1 MPRRS
6 IVIVGAGHAGVQAAA
21 SLREEG
27 SDDTIVLLSGE
38 AEPPYQRPPL
48 SKAFLK
54 GEMDLAGLPLR
65 GESFYRDHDVDL
77 RLGVEAL
84 RIDLS
89 GKRVELSSGGAA
101 PFDHLILATG
111 ARPRRLE
118 IPGLDLGGVLGLRAI
133 VDAQAIRQRL
143 GPGRRVVVIGAGFI
157 GLEIAATALA
167 LGGEATIVE
176 IADRP
181 LGRAVSPLT
190 STFFREAH
198 EAFGAKFRF
207 GVGVAALKG
216 SSGQVEEAAL
226 STGERLAA
234 AVVIVGVGVLAED
247 RLARQAGLACA
258 NGVVVDS
265 RLVASDPAVSAIGDC
280 AQFPYPGL
288 GVPVRL
294 ESVQNAT
301 DQARCVARRLA
312 GRPEPYGALPWFWSD
327 QGDLKLQIAGLS
339 LGVDRWVLRGET
351 KSRAFAV
358 FGFRGDKLAAVE
370 TVNRGGDHMAAR
382 RIIAGAMPLTPDEAG
397 DPQFDLRKLALS
409 GKA

>member
-6 IVIVGAGHAGVQAAA
+6 TVIVGAGHAGVQAAA

-27 SDDTIVLLSGE
+27 ADDAIVLISGE
-38 AEPPYQRPPL
+38 AELPYQRPPL

-65 GESFYRDHDVDL
+65 AEWFYRGHDIDL
-77 RLGVEAL
+77 RLGVQAL

-89 GKRVELSSGGAA
+89 AKRVELSSGGAA
-101 PFDHLILATG
+101 PFDHLVLATG
-111 ARPRRLE
+111 ARPRPLE
-118 IPGLDLGGVLGLRAI
+118 IPGVDLGGVLGLRTM
-133 VDAQAIRQRL
+133 VDAQAIRERL

-167 LGGEATIVE
+167 LGGEVTIVE

-190 STFFREAH
+190 STFFLHAH

-207 GVGVAALKG
+207 GVGVAAIEG
-216 SSGQVEEAAL
+216 SAGEAETVVL
-226 STGERLAA
+226 SNGERLRAD
-234 AVVIVGVGVLAED
+234 VVIVGVGVFAED
-247 RLARQAGLACA
+247 RLARVAGLACA
-258 NGVVVDS
+258 NGVVVDG
-265 RLVASDPAVSAIGDC
+265 RLLASDPAVSAIGDC
-280 AQFPYPGL
+280 AQFPHPSL
-288 GVPVRL
+288 GVPLRL

-301 DQARCVARRLA
+301 DQARCVARRLTGKA
-312 GRPEPYGALPWFWSD
+312 ETYAALPWFWSD

-339 LGVDRWVLRGET
+339 LGVDRWVLRGDP
-351 KSRAFAV
+351 KSRAFAA
-358 FGFRGDKLAAVE
+358 FGFRGRALAAVE

-382 RIIAGAMPLTPDEAG
+382 RIIAGALPLTPDEAG

-409 GKA
+409 WKP

>member
-27 SDDTIVLLSGE
+27 SDDAIVLLSGE
-38 AEPPYQRPPL
+38 AELPYQRPPL

-65 GESFYRDHDVDL
+65 AESFYRDHDIDL
-77 RLGVEAL
+77 RLGVQAL

-89 GKRVELSSGGAA
+89 AKRVELSSGGTA
-101 PFDHLILATG
+101 PFDHLVLATG
-111 ARPRRLE
+111 ARPRPLE
-118 IPGLDLGGVLGLRAI
+118 ISGVDLGGVLGLRAM
-133 VDAQAIRQRL
+133 VDAQAIRERL
-143 GPGRRVVVIGAGFI
+143 GSGRRVVVIGAGFI

-167 LGGEATIVE
+167 LGGEVTIVE

-190 STFFREAH
+190 STFFLHAH

-207 GVGVAALKG
+207 GVGVAAIAG
-216 SSGQVEEAAL
+216 SAGEAETVVL
-226 STGERLAA
+226 SNGERLRAD
-234 AVVIVGVGVLAED
+234 VVIVGVGVFAED
-247 RLARQAGLACA
+247 RLAREAGLACA
-258 NGVVVDS
+258 NGVVVDG
-265 RLVASDPAVSAIGDC
+265 RLLASDPAVSAIGDC
-280 AQFPYPGL
+280 AQFPHPSL
-288 GVPVRL
+288 GVPLRL

-301 DQARCVARRLA
+301 DQARCVARRLTGKA
-312 GRPEPYGALPWFWSD
+312 ETYAALPWFWSD

-339 LGVDRWVLRGET
+339 LGVDRWVLRGDP
-351 KSRAFAV
+351 KSRAFAA
-358 FGFRGDKLAAVE
+358 FGFRGRALAAVE

-382 RIIAGAMPLTPDEAG
+382 RIIAGALPLTPDEAG

-409 GKA
+409 WKP